1 MLHGIYTPL
10 SGALAQ
16 ERVLEIIANNLA
28 NVNTTAFKGDNISFK
43 LLDSEPERNYN
54 NPLPPANFKR
64 DLSEVMPLRGNE
76 IAFVGIA
83 DIERDLS
90 QGPAVETKNP
100 SDLMLEGGG
109 LFAVQ
114 TQDGVRYTRSGDF
127 KISPE
132 GALMTA
138 SGHPVLGERGNIFVR
153 SSAFEVNHRGEVY
166 QDGELVDRLRI
177 YEFTDQAQLERT
189 GDNYFF
195 FGGPE
200 ENRSVAT
207 GTTVRQGYLE
217 GSNVNAIKS
226 LTAMIIA
233 HRSFEAY
240 QKAISNYD
248 KMMEKG
254 STSIGEVRA

>member
-43 LLDSEPERNYN
+43 LLESEPEKNYAS
-54 NPLPPANFKR
+54 PLPPANFKV
-64 DLSEVMPLRGNE
+64 DMQEYMPFKGND

-83 DIERDLS
+83 DVGRDIS
-90 QGPAVETKNP
+90 QGPAIDTKNP
-100 SDLMLEGGG
+100 TDMMIEGEG

-114 TQDGVRYTRSGDF
+114 TQDGIRYTRSGDF
-127 KISPE
+127 KISPD
-132 GALMTA
+132 GVLMTN
-138 SGHPVLGERGNIFVR
+138 SGHPVMGDRGNIFIR
-153 SSAFEVNHRGEVY
+153 SNSFEVNPRGEIY
-166 QDGELVDRLRI
+166 QDGELVDRMKI
-177 YEFTDQAQLERT
+177 YEFADQKQLERT
-189 GDNYFF
+189 GDNNFF
-195 FGGPE
+195 FGGPDSDRTIA
-200 ENRSVAT
+200 ENT
-207 GTTVRQGYLE
+207 GVRQGYLE

-254 STSIGEVRA
+254 SSTIGEVRA

>member
-16 ERVLEIIANNLA
+16 ERVLEIVANNLA

-43 LLDSEPERNYN
+43 LLDSEPERNYAS
-54 NPLPPANFKR
+54 PLPPANFKV
-64 DLSEVMPLRGNE
+64 DLTEQMPFRGNE

-83 DIERDLS
+83 DIERDIS
-90 QGPAVETKNP
+90 QGPAIDTKNP
-100 SDLMLEGGG
+100 TDFMLEGDGF
-109 LFAVQ
+109 FAVQ

-127 KISPE
+127 KVSPD
-132 GALMTA
+132 GVLMTS
-138 SGHPVLGERGNIFVR
+138 SGHPVMGDRGDIFIR
-153 SSAFEVNHRGEVY
+153 SNAFEVNPRGEVY
-166 QDGELVDRLRI
+166 QDGELVDRI
-177 YEFTDQAQLERT
+177 QVFAFADQRQLERT
-189 GDNYFF
+189 GDNYFYY
-195 FGGPE
+195 GGPE
-200 ENRSVAT
+200 SDRARAED
-207 GTTVRQGYLE
+207 TTIRQGYLE

-240 QKAISNYD
+240 QKAISNFD

-254 STSIGEVRA
+254 SNSIGEVRA